1 MKFRPCIDIHNG
13 QVKQIVG
20 GSLDDDKGA
29 SENFVSIL
37 DGSYYGELYK
47 KYGLN
52 GGHIILLNKYG
63 TPEYD
68 ADIRQ
73 ARLALRAFPGGLQI
87 GGGITDA
94 NATDCIK
101 IGASHVIV
109 TSFIFD
115 EKGLSTD
122 RLRKLVESVGRE
134 HIVIDLSCRRKGDD
148 YYVVTNRWQTFTETK
163 VNADLLEELSVYC
176 DEYLIHGVDVEGK
189 KQGVDERLLAL
200 IAQYAGLP
208 VTYAGG
214 IKDMSDI
221 DTIDRVGRGRIDYT
235 VGSALSIFGG
245 NIDFDEVLNRKRC
258 K

>member
-122 RLRKLVESVGRE
+122 RLSKLVESVGRE

>member
-94 NATDCIK
+94 NAADCIK

-122 RLRKLVESVGRE
+122 RLSKLVESVGRE

-163 VNADLLEELSVYC
+163 VDADLLEELSAYC

-189 KQGVDERLLAL
+189 KQGVDERLLGL
-200 IAQYAGLP
+200 LAQYEGLP

-214 IKDMSDI
+214 IKDMTDI
-221 DTIDRVGRGRIDYT
+221 DTIGRVGQGRIDYT
-235 VGSALSIFGG
+235 IGSALSIFGG
-245 NIDFDEVLNRKRC
+245 NIDFDEVVSRNNC
-258 K
+258 E

>member
-73 ARLALRAFPGGLQI
+73 ARLALNAFPGGLQI
-87 GGGITDA
+87 GGGITDT
-94 NATDCIK
+94 NATDCIGM
-101 IGASHVIV
+101 GASHVIV

-115 EKGLSTD
+115 EKGLSID
-122 RLRKLVESVGRE
+122 RLRKLVQGVGRE
-134 HIVIDLSCRRKGDD
+134 HIVIDLSCRLKGDD

-163 VNADLLEELSVYC
+163 VDADLLEELSAYC

-189 KQGVDERLLAL
+189 KQGVDERLLGL
-200 IAQYAGLP
+200 LAQYEGLP

-214 IKDMSDI
+214 IKDMTDI

-235 VGSALSIFGG
+235 IGSALSIFGG
-245 NIDFDEVLNRKRC
+245 NIDFDEVVSRNNC
-258 K
+258 E

>member
-122 RLRKLVESVGRE
+122 RLSKLVESVGRE

-200 IAQYAGLP
+200 IARYEGLP

-245 NIDFDEVLNRKRC
+245 NIDFDEVVNRNRC

>member
-47 KYGLN
+47 KYGLK

-122 RLRKLVESVGRE
+122 RLSKLVESVGRE

-200 IAQYAGLP
+200 IARYEGLP

-245 NIDFDEVLNRKRC
+245 NIDFDEVVNRNRC

>member
-29 SENFVSIL
+29 NENFVSIL

-94 NATDCIK
+94 NAADCIK

-122 RLRKLVESVGRE
+122 RLSKLVESVGRE
-134 HIVIDLSCRRKGDD
+134 NIVIDLSCRRKGDD

-189 KQGVDERLLAL
+189 KQGVDERLLGL
-200 IAQYAGLP
+200 LAQYEGLP

-214 IKDMSDI
+214 IKDMTDI
-221 DTIDRVGRGRIDYT
+221 DTIGRVGQGRIDYT
-235 VGSALSIFGG
+235 IGSALSIFGG
-245 NIDFDEVLNRKRC
+245 NIDFDEVVSRNNC
-258 K
+258 E

>member
-94 NATDCIK
+94 NAADCIK

-122 RLRKLVESVGRE
+122 
-134 HIVIDLSCRRKGDD
+134 
-148 YYVVTNRWQTFTETK
+148 
-163 VNADLLEELSVYC
+163 
-176 DEYLIHGVDVEGK
+176 
-189 KQGVDERLLAL
+189 
-200 IAQYAGLP
+200 
-208 VTYAGG
+208 
-214 IKDMSDI
+214 
-221 DTIDRVGRGRIDYT
+221 
-235 VGSALSIFGG
+235 
-245 NIDFDEVLNRKRC
+245 
-258 K
+258 

>member
-47 KYGLN
+47 KYGLK

-122 RLRKLVESVGRE
+122 RLSKLVESVGRE

-189 KQGVDERLLAL
+189 KQGVDERLLTL
-200 IAQYAGLP
+200 IARYEGLP

-214 IKDMSDI
+214 IKDMLDI

-245 NIDFDEVLNRKRC
+245 NIDFDEVVNRNRC

>member
-20 GSLDDDKGA
+20 GSLSDDKGA
-29 SENFVSIL
+29 SENFVSAL
-37 DGSYYGELYK
+37 DGSYYGELYR

-73 ARLALRAFPGGLQI
+73 ARLALNAFPGGLQI
-87 GGGITDA
+87 GGGITDV
-94 NATDCIK
+94 NASDCIGM
-101 IGASHVIV
+101 GASHVIV

-115 EKGLSTD
+115 EKGLSID
-122 RLRKLVESVGRE
+122 RLRKLVQGVGRE
-134 HIVIDLSCRRKGDD
+134 HIVIDLSCRLKGDD

-163 VNADLLEELSVYC
+163 VDAYMLEELSAYC

-189 KQGVDERLLAL
+189 KQGVDERLLGL
-200 IAQYAGLP
+200 LAQYEGLS

-214 IKDMSDI
+214 IKDMTDI
-221 DTIDRVGRGRIDYT
+221 DTIGRVGQGRIDYT
-235 VGSALSIFGG
+235 IGSALSIFGG
-245 NIDFDEVLNRKRC
+245 NIDFDEVVSRNNC
-258 K
+258 E

>member
-47 KYGLN
+47 KYGLK

-94 NATDCIK
+94 NAADCIK

-122 RLRKLVESVGRE
+122 RLSKLVESVGRE

-189 KQGVDERLLAL
+189 KQGVDERLLTL
-200 IAQYAGLP
+200 IAQYEGLP

-245 NIDFDEVLNRKRC
+245 NIDFDEVVNRNRC

>member
-47 KYGLN
+47 KYGLK

-94 NATDCIK
+94 NAADCIK

-122 RLRKLVESVGRE
+122 KLSKLVESVGRE

-189 KQGVDERLLAL
+189 KQGVDERLLGL
-200 IAQYAGLP
+200 LAQYEGLP

-214 IKDMSDI
+214 IKDMTDI
-221 DTIDRVGRGRIDYT
+221 DTIGRVGQGRIDYT
-235 VGSALSIFGG
+235 IGSALSIFGG
-245 NIDFDEVLNRKRC
+245 NIDFDEVVSRNNC
-258 K
+258 E

>member
-20 GSLDDDKGA
+20 GSLSDDKGA
-29 SENFVSIL
+29 SENFVSAL
-37 DGSYYGELYK
+37 DGSYYGELYR

-73 ARLALRAFPGGLQI
+73 ARLALNAFPGGLQI
-87 GGGITDA
+87 GGGITDV
-94 NATDCIK
+94 NASDCIGM
-101 IGASHVIV
+101 GASHVIV

-115 EKGLSTD
+115 EKGLSID
-122 RLRKLVESVGRE
+122 RLRKLVQGIGRE
-134 HIVIDLSCRRKGDD
+134 HIVIDLSCRLKGDD

-163 VNADLLEELSVYC
+163 VDAYLLEELSAYC

-189 KQGVDERLLAL
+189 KQGVDERLLGL
-200 IAQYAGLP
+200 LAQYEGLP

-214 IKDMSDI
+214 IKDMTDI
-221 DTIDRVGRGRIDYT
+221 DTIGRVGQGRIDYT
-235 VGSALSIFGG
+235 IGSALSIFGG
-245 NIDFDEVLNRKRC
+245 NIDFDEVVSRNNC
-258 K
+258 E

>member
-122 RLRKLVESVGRE
+122 RLSKLVESVGRE

-200 IAQYAGLP
+200 IAQYEGLP

-221 DTIDRVGRGRIDYT
+221 DTIDRVGRSRIDYT

-245 NIDFDEVLNRKRC
+245 NIDFDEVVNRNRC

>member
-94 NATDCIK
+94 NAADCIK

-122 RLRKLVESVGRE
+122 RLSKLVESVGRE

-176 DEYLIHGVDVEGK
+176 DEYLIHGVDVEAK
-189 KQGVDERLLAL
+189 KQGVDERLLGL
-200 IAQYAGLP
+200 LAQYEGLP

-214 IKDMSDI
+214 IKDMTDI
-221 DTIDRVGRGRIDYT
+221 DTIGRVGQGRIDYT
-235 VGSALSIFGG
+235 IGSALSIFGG
-245 NIDFDEVLNRKRC
+245 NIDFDEVVSRNNC
-258 K
+258 E

>member
-94 NATDCIK
+94 NAADCIK

-189 KQGVDERLLAL
+189 KQGVDERLLGL
-200 IAQYAGLP
+200 LAQYEGLP

-214 IKDMSDI
+214 IKDMTDI
-221 DTIDRVGRGRIDYT
+221 DTIGRVGQGRIDYT
-235 VGSALSIFGG
+235 IGSALSIFGG
-245 NIDFDEVLNRKRC
+245 NIDFDEVVSRNNC
-258 K
+258 E

>member
-94 NATDCIK
+94 NAADCIK

-109 TSFIFD
+109 TSFIFH

-134 HIVIDLSCRRKGDD
+134 HIVIDLSCRLKGDD

-163 VNADLLEELSVYC
+163 VDADLLEELSAYC

-189 KQGVDERLLAL
+189 KQGVDERLLGL
-200 IAQYAGLP
+200 LAQYEGLP

-214 IKDMSDI
+214 IKDMTDI
-221 DTIDRVGRGRIDYT
+221 DTIGRVGQGRIDYT
-235 VGSALSIFGG
+235 IGSALSIFGG
-245 NIDFDEVLNRKRC
+245 NIDFDEVVSRNNC
-258 K
+258 E

>member
-1 MKFRPCIDIHNG
+1 MKFRPCVDIHNG

-122 RLRKLVESVGRE
+122 RLSKLVESVGRE

-176 DEYLIHGVDVEGK
+176 DE
-189 KQGVDERLLAL
+189 
-200 IAQYAGLP
+200 
-208 VTYAGG
+208 
-214 IKDMSDI
+214 
-221 DTIDRVGRGRIDYT
+221 
-235 VGSALSIFGG
+235 
-245 NIDFDEVLNRKRC
+245 
-258 K
+258 

>member
-47 KYGLN
+47 KYGLK

-122 RLRKLVESVGRE
+122 RLSKLVESVGRE

-189 KQGVDERLLAL
+189 KQGVDESLLTL
-200 IAQYAGLP
+200 IAQYEGLP

-245 NIDFDEVLNRKRC
+245 NIDFDEVVNRNRC